1 MLHQSD
7 EHGRE
12 QRKHIRLQQRHKDLQ
27 PHDAPDQRSRS
38 DAAEANRLTLRRDLW
53 LDFDGGVLD
62 AAAGLPIAVDA
73 GGIVVHLHDPQAT
86 VGAPVEGDRIDDQ
99 RLGCDEIDLHS
110 RAADI
115 TAATMLAQEKL
126 IEAELLPDYPVGET
140 TGDFRNPPPGYQ
152 VPGDIAERAERYRW
166 KRIITTT
173 PLTAVREVK
182 IQILWQ
188 QGATDEVL
196 ETSTY
201 VFVFAPTTGF

>member
-1 MLHQSD
+1 M
-7 EHGRE
+7 
-12 QRKHIRLQQRHKDLQ
+12 KHIEQGDDVVMPKARHTVVSG
-27 PHDAPDQRSRS
+27 PRGF
-38 DAAEANRLTLRRDLW
+38 TLME
-53 LDFDGGVLD
+53 VLI
-62 AAAGLPIAVDA
+62 AMAILALALPI
-73 GGIVVHLHDPQAT
+73 L
-86 VGAPVEGDRIDDQ
+86 
-99 RLGCDEIDLHS
+99 LGLRNWDLNLYS

-126 IEAELLPDYPVGET
+126 IEAELSPVYPIGET

-152 VPGDIAERAERYRW
+152 VSGDVADRAERFRW

-196 ETSTY
+196 EANTY
-201 VFVFAPTTGF
+201 VFASTSGF

>member
-1 MLHQSD
+1 MTSIVRQC
-7 EHGRE
+7 G
-12 QRKHIRLQQRHKDLQ
+12 KGF
-27 PHDAPDQRSRS
+27 
-38 DAAEANRLTLRRDLW
+38 RR
-53 LDFDGGVLD
+53 
-62 AAAGLPIAVDA
+62 
-73 GGIVVHLHDPQAT
+73 QA
-86 VGAPVEGDRIDDQ
+86 
-99 RLGCDEIDLHS
+99 GCDADGFTLLEVLLAIGILALAMPILLGLRNWDLDLHS

-126 IEAELLPDYPVGET
+126 IEAELLPVYPVGET

-166 KRIITTT
+166 RRIITTT

-196 ETSTY
+196 EASTY
-201 VFVFAPTTGF
+201 VFAPTTGF